1 MAATDNPADE
11 QVGRDKEVET
21 AAAITVVL
29 NCEHG
34 GRMGNK
40 TIYVKEED
48 IPLWESLRSREKR
61 SISEVFSEFLRSSA
75 SRVTGYES
83 INLEKINKMDPI
95 KIPYSALNLAL
106 VNAVEHLAAAVD
118 KANEKL

>member
-1 MAATDNPADE
+1 
-11 QVGRDKEVET
+11 
-21 AAAITVVL
+21 
-29 NCEHG
+29 
-34 GRMGNK
+34 MGNK

-75 SRVTGYES
+75 SRVTGYEN
-83 INLEKINKMDPI
+83 INLENMNKMDPI